1 MTFEE
6 IRDLQITD
14 IISNTSEFKGLMK
27 QCLSI
32 AQNSTLK
39 DEEIV
44 MWINAGISDM
54 VRQGIDVA
62 TNISDGLVQGAIVM
76 YVKANF
82 GFIEES
88 EKKIAQERYTQT
100 LTNLSLS
107 QKYLLIKEVEE

>member
-32 AQNSTLK
+32 AETSTLK

-62 TNISDGLVQGAIVM
+62 SNISDGLVQGCIVM
-76 YVKANF
+76 YVKSNF

-88 EKKIAQERYTQT
+88 EKRIAEERYMQCV
-100 LTNLSLS
+100 TNLSLS
-107 QKYLLIKEVEE
+107 RKYLLSEEVEI

>member
-6 IRDLQITD
+6 IRDLQISN
-14 IISNTSEFKGLMK
+14 IIANSSEFKSLMK

-32 AQNSTLK
+32 AENTTIK
-39 DEEIV
+39 DDEIV

-54 VRQGIDVA
+54 VRQGVDVA
-62 TNISDGLVQGAIVM
+62 NNITDGLIQGCIVM

-100 LTNLSLS
+100 IMNLSLS
-107 QKYLLIKEVEE
+107 QKYLLVEEVE

>member
-32 AQNSTLK
+32 AENSNLK

-44 MWINAGISDM
+44 MWINAGVSDM
-54 VRQGIDVA
+54 IRQGIDVA
-62 TNISDGLVQGAIVM
+62 SNISDGLIQGAIVM

-88 EKKIAQERYTQT
+88 EKRLAQDRYNQT
-100 LTNLSLS
+100 VNNVSLS
-107 QKYLLIKEVEE
+107 QKYLLVEEVE

>member
-6 IRDLQITD
+6 IRDLQISN
-14 IISNTSEFKGLMK
+14 IIANSSEFKGLVK

-32 AQNSTLK
+32 VGTSTVK
-39 DEEIV
+39 DDEIV

-54 VRQGIDVA
+54 IRQGIDVA
-62 TNISDGLVQGAIVM
+62 TNITDGLVQGAVVM

-88 EKKIAQERYTQT
+88 EKKIAQERYVQT
-100 LTNLSLS
+100 ITNLSLS
-107 QKYLLIKEVEE
+107 QKYLLVEEAE

>member
-14 IISNTSEFKGLMK
+14 IISNTSEFKALMK

-32 AQNSTLK
+32 APTSTLK

-44 MWINAGISDM
+44 MWVNAGISDM
-54 VRQGIDVA
+54 VRQGINVA
-62 TNISDGLVQGAIVM
+62 SNISDGLVQGCIVM

-88 EKKIAQERYTQT
+88 EKKIAEERYIQT
-100 LTNLSLS
+100 VTNLSLS
-107 QKYLLIKEVEE
+107 QKYLLGEVVE

>member
-6 IRDLQITD
+6 IRDLQISN
-14 IISNTSEFKGLMK
+14 IIANSSEFKSLMK

-32 AQNSTLK
+32 SENSNVK
-39 DEEIV
+39 DDEIV

-54 VRQGIDVA
+54 VRQGVDVA
-62 TNISDGLVQGAIVM
+62 NNITDGLIQGCIVM

-100 LTNLSLS
+100 IMNLSLS
-107 QKYLLIKEVEE
+107 QKYLLGEVE